1 MIDERMLT
9 RGAAAKRVGC
19 HGETI
24 RYYERIGLLPP
35 PPRSAGGHRLY
46 GEAHLRR
53 LGFIRRCRDLGFTID
68 EIRGLLRLADDERGV
83 CFEVRELTLAHLA
96 NVRAKIAD
104 LSAMEATL
112 AGMVADCESGAH
124 PGCPV
129 IEALSSAVGV
139 SPGNGDRRGS
149 EL

>member
-1 MIDERMLT
+1 MAEKGGDRRMT
-9 RGAAAKRVGC
+9 RGAAARRTGC

-46 GEAHLRR
+46 GAADLRR

-68 EIRGLLRLADDERGV
+68 EIRSLLRLADDARGA
-83 CFEVRELTLAHLA
+83 CAEVREITRAHLA
-96 NVRAKIAD
+96 DVRAKIAA
-104 LSAMEATL
+104 LAAMEATL
-112 AGMVADCESGAH
+112 AEMVADCERGAD

-129 IEALSSAVGV
+129 IEALSAV
-139 SPGNGDRRGS
+139 P
-149 EL
+149 EAPPET